1 MGNYS
6 CGMEFL
12 LVIKRIYKRRRIHET
27 TVEENSMKRTFDFT
41 RLKNLSNNAL
51 YTEVPPIGYKEQIG
65 LISLPRTIFDTKPP
79 RHISITITWK
89 E

>member
-1 MGNYS
+1 
-6 CGMEFL
+6 
-12 LVIKRIYKRRRIHET
+12 
-27 TVEENSMKRTFDFT
+27 MKRTFDFT